1 MAINIRLY
9 AFGKKPNST
18 MKPDPQYTEN
28 ESFSC
33 LFKEPFNLLNPV
45 IMLQHDNP
53 TIYNY
58 AYIGK
63 FGRYYFIN
71 NWEYDTGIWYGYL
84 NVDVLSS
91 RKAEIG
97 ESTQYVMRSESS
109 YDDTIIDTLYPCFAG
124 EARNRTKIANPW
136 EIYFSKGY
144 FVLGVINS
152 DVSSTGGFVSYYVFT
167 ASGLNKLKQ
176 YMLGRTDWFTANITE
191 ISENLQKE
199 LFNPSQYIASCLWF
213 PKKPP
218 VTNIPVSTIKFGWW
232 DLENQTAE
240 YLDSSAYIKNDFVF
254 DVPQHPQKETR
265 GIFLQRSSDYTE
277 FTLFFPPFG
286 EIHIPAEN
294 LTGSSQLYCRVVIDF
309 ITGIAHMTL
318 SPFEEYTTIIV
329 QTQAML
335 AVPIQTA
342 QINNSPI
349 SAGAN
354 IIGGLFN
361 VGVSAIGMGTGNIIT
376 KLGFAQNLGNSFLD
390 AAVGTAKSLAPN
402 VSTSG
407 ANGTLSCL
415 QFAPELKAKFKLLVD
430 EDVNHFGRPYC
441 KKVKI
446 QTLAGFVKCSGADM
460 TTNATQEENNMLNAY
475 LNEGFYY
482 E

>member
-1 MAINIRLY
+1 MAVSIRLY
-9 AFGKKPNST
+9 SFGKKPNST
-18 MKPDPQYTEN
+18 VKPDPQSTEN
-28 ESFSC
+28 ENFSC
-33 LFKEPFNLLNPV
+33 LFKEPFSLLNPV
-45 IMLQHDNP
+45 IMLKHDNP

-71 NWEYDTGIWYGYL
+71 NWEYDAGIWHGYL
-84 NVDVLSS
+84 NVDVLASWKS
-91 RKAEIG
+91 EIG
-97 ESTQYVMRSESS
+97 ESTQYVIRAESS
-109 YDDTIIDTLYPCFAG
+109 YDDMIVDTLYPCFAG
-124 EARNRTKIANPW
+124 EARNRTTIANPW
-136 EIYFSKGY
+136 LTAFSAGY
-144 FVLGVINS
+144 FVLGIINS
-152 DVSSTGGFVSYYVFT
+152 DISSTGFVSYYVFT
-167 ASGLNKLKQ
+167 ASELNKLKE
-176 YMLGRTDWFTANITE
+176 YLLGRTDWFTANITE

-213 PKKPP
+213 PIKPP
-218 VTNIPVSTIKFGWW
+218 VGTFSTHIVNFGWW
-232 DLENQTAE
+232 ELKNQSAE
-240 YLDSSAYIKNDFVF
+240 YLDTSAYIKNDYVF
-254 DVPQHPQKETR
+254 DVPQHPQAETR

-294 LTGSSQLYCRVVIDF
+294 LTGSTQLYCRIVIDF
-309 ITGIAHMTL
+309 ITGMAHLLL
-318 SPFEEYTTIIV
+318 SPFENYRTIIV

-342 QINNSPI
+342 QINNSPL

-354 IIGGLFN
+354 IVGGLLN
-361 VGVSAIGMGTGNIIT
+361 VGVSAIGMSTGNFT
-376 KLGFAQNLGNSFLD
+376 STLGFAQNLGNSFLD

-402 VSTSG
+402 VSTNG
-407 ANGTLSCL
+407 TNGTLSCL
-415 QFAPELKAKFKLLVD
+415 QFAPELKAKFRILVD
-430 EDVNHFGRPYC
+430 EDINHFGRPYC

-446 QTLAGFVKCSGADM
+446 QTLAGFVICSGADM

-475 LNEGFYY
+475 LNGGFYY

>member
-1 MAINIRLY
+1 M
-9 AFGKKPNST
+9 
-18 MKPDPQYTEN
+18 
-28 ESFSC
+28 
-33 LFKEPFNLLNPV
+33 
-45 IMLQHDNP
+45 
-53 TIYNY
+53 
-58 AYIGK
+58 
-63 FGRYYFIN
+63 
-71 NWEYDTGIWYGYL
+71 
-84 NVDVLSS
+84 
-91 RKAEIG
+91 
-97 ESTQYVMRSESS
+97 
-109 YDDTIIDTLYPCFAG
+109 
-124 EARNRTKIANPW
+124 
-136 EIYFSKGY
+136 
-144 FVLGVINS
+144 
-152 DVSSTGGFVSYYVFT
+152 
-167 ASGLNKLKQ
+167 
-176 YMLGRTDWFTANITE
+176 
-191 ISENLQKE
+191 
-199 LFNPSQYIASCLWF
+199 
-213 PKKPP
+213 
-218 VTNIPVSTIKFGWW
+218 
-232 DLENQTAE
+232 ENQTAE

-294 LTGSSQLYCRVVIDF
+294 LTGSTNLYCRVVIDF
-309 ITGIAHMTL
+309 ITGIAHLTL

-342 QINNSPI
+342 QINNSPL

-354 IIGGLFN
+354 IVGGLFN

-402 VSTSG
+402 VSTNGS
-407 ANGTLSCL
+407 NGTLSCL

-430 EDVNHFGRPYC
+430 EDINHFGRPYC

-460 TTNATQEENNMLNAY
+460 TSTATQEENNMVNAY